1 MESGSRRTQPECLDT
16 GLQMRYHARN
26 MQLIIQVPQANPP
39 PVVMPAATVSRVPS
53 RAPSPQLVET
63 ELEFSDT
70 NTLTCLLCARAFKSL
85 DQLKRHNKESDLH
98 KVRHFICQ

>member
-1 MESGSRRTQPECLDT
+1 
-16 GLQMRYHARN
+16 

-39 PVVMPAATVSRVPS
+39 PVVTPAATVSRVPS
-53 RAPSPQLVET
+53 RAVSPQLVEI

-70 NTLTCLLCARAFKSL
+70 NALTCLLCARAFKSL

-98 KVRHFICQ
+98 KARHFICQ